1 MTETEKRRRAIVVAN
16 EKGGVGKSTLALAI
30 SDKLTIAGHSP
41 VVIQIDRQK
50 RLSAALGRDVITI
63 ASDPKAARTD
73 PGKELA
79 RFSPVLDAI
88 TRSDAAAPIVIDIGR
103 WRGWPF
109 FRMGGSG

>member
-1 MTETEKRRRAIVVAN
+1 MTETEKRRSAIVVAN

-30 SDKLTIAGHSP
+30 TDKLTIAGHSP

-50 RLSAALGRDVITI
+50 RLSAALGADIIIKSEGCAYRSRQGAGAVQPS
-63 ASDPKAARTD
+63 AGRHHSVGR
-73 PGKELA
+73 G
-79 RFSPVLDAI
+79 SPDCH
-88 TRSDAAAPIVIDIGR
+88 RYWR